1 LIKAGAFKI
10 KAKINNDFYK
20 LGKSPIFGE
29 NWHRKIG
36 SFYPKVVLVAAA
48 KL

>member
-1 LIKAGAFKI
+1 LIKGGAFKI

-20 LGKSPIFGE
+20 LGKSQISGK

-36 SFYPKVVLVAAA
+36 SFYPKVLLVAAA
-48 KL
+48 KS